1 MRCEGESVRGIWD
14 HIQQRVSL
22 DDLIVRAGGI
32 LLTVILAWFAYWII
46 RRAALGGLRATGDR
60 VQDPAHRQRMTTLVL
75 LTLSITKYAIIFVA
89 AVMIIQRQLNLNPYP
104 VLLSAGV
111 VGLAVG
117 FGAQNLV
124 RDMVSGFFIIMEGQ
138 YAVGDLVEINGAL
151 GRVEEVGLRVTRIRD
166 PNGQIRFFPNGSITA
181 ANNYVQRYI
190 PYVVTTPF
198 ARDAAGD
205 LCALVRGI
213 LEDFGREF
221 AVFLDPPEVG
231 DIQELAT
238 YGRVVRAEVHVIPG
252 RQAIVEQKLPSR
264 VAGALERAGRALPQ
278 GADVG
283 LALRPLDP
291 PSH

>member
-1 MRCEGESVRGIWD
+1 
-14 HIQQRVSL
+14 
-22 DDLIVRAGGI
+22 
-32 LLTVILAWFAYWII
+32 
-46 RRAALGGLRATGDR
+46 
-60 VQDPAHRQRMTTLVL
+60 
-75 LTLSITKYAIIFVA
+75 
-89 AVMIIQRQLNLNPYP
+89 MIIQRQMNLNPYS

-166 PNGQIRFFPNGSITA
+166 PNGEIRFFPNGSITA

-205 LCALVRGI
+205 LGALVRGI
-213 LEDFGREF
+213 LEDFEREF

-231 DIQELAT
+231 NIQELAT

-252 RQAIVEQKLPSR
+252 RQALVEQKLPVR
-264 VAGALERAGRALPQ
+264 VAGALERAGKPLPQ

-291 PSH
+291 PPH